1 MPAMT
6 DISPFLKSLLSIAGL
21 SGHESPAADLI
32 LERWRP
38 LADEIHTSRLGSIH
52 ALRRGDAPAPRPS
65 LLLSAHMDSI
75 GMMVTGI
82 QDGFLRLAEIGG
94 IDPRLLPGQP
104 VLVHARQP
112 LQGVI
117 AARPPALLPDDEK
130 KDALGFDNLLVDVGL
145 PPRRVA
151 QLVRVGDLVS
161 FANEP
166 LELGE
171 GILCGHSLDNRA
183 SVAALTLSLEAMQA
197 KSHAWDVWFAA
208 TVQEEV
214 SYAGGATSAF
224 ALRPDLAIVVD
235 VTYAKGPGSGGWEY
249 FPLGGGPT
257 LGIGP
262 HIHPFLLKRL
272 KELAEKLEIPCA
284 IEPMPVSSLTETER
298 VQLSAAGVPT
308 AVVSIPIR
316 YMHTP
321 VEVAALADIQRAA
334 RLVAEF
340 ALALETDFLDKV
352 VWDD

>member
-1 MPAMT
+1 MT
-6 DISPFLKSLLSIAGL
+6 DISPFLKSLLFTAGL

-32 LERWRP
+32 RSRWHP
-38 LADEIHTSRLGSIH
+38 LADDIQVSRLGSIH
-52 ALRRGDAPAPRPS
+52 ALRRGNAPAPRPS
-65 LLLSAHMDSI
+65 LLISAHMDAV
-75 GMMVTGI
+75 GMMVAGI
-82 QDGFLRLAEIGG
+82 QDGFLRLTEIGG

-117 AARPPALLPDDEK
+117 AARPTPLLPDDEK
-130 KDALGFDNLLVDVGL
+130 KDTVNFDHLLVDVGL
-145 PPRRVA
+145 TPRRVA

-171 GILCGHSLDNRA
+171 GILTGHSLDNRA
-183 SVAALTLSLEAMQA
+183 SVAALTLCLEAMQT
-197 KSHAWDVWFAA
+197 KSHAWDVWCAA
-208 TVQEEV
+208 TVQEEI
-214 SYAGGATSAF
+214 SYAGAATSASVIN
-224 ALRPDLAIVVD
+224 PDLAIVLD
-235 VTYAKGPGSGGWEY
+235 VTYAKGPGSNSWEY

-262 HIHPFLLKRL
+262 HIHPFLLKHLRA
-272 KELAEKLEIPCA
+272 LAEKLEIPYA
-284 IEPMPVSSLTETER
+284 IEPMPENSLTETDA

-316 YMHTP
+316 YMHSP
-321 VEVAALADIQRAA
+321 VEVVALIDIQRAA
-334 RLVAEF
+334 RLIAEC
-340 ALALETDFLDKV
+340 AIALETDFLDKV